1 MLAGHCLNVLG
12 IWTLGL
18 DKGWHLAGG
27 KADGLVV
34 DRTQAKGLSNL
45 VQV

>member
-1 MLAGHCLNVLG
+1 MLAGHCLKPKDPLG

-34 DRTQAKGLSNL
+34 DRTQSKG
-45 VQV
+45 